1 MGMTIYRD
9 NLPVILIDRHI
20 GEDPMYGPG
29 ITGAAFVRELNAIE
43 NSGYHKCEVW
53 INSVGGSVMDG
64 MDIYN
69 AITASKIQVD
79 TRNVGIAASIAGVIF
94 QAGKNR
100 IMNDYSLLM
109 MHNPFGGDDKALN
122 VIKSSIVTM
131 LTTRCSKSELQIS
144 NMMEKETWL
153 DASDCHNMG
162 LCDSIEVSIEVEKE
176 VVENKSPFALYNKL
190 RSVVNK
196 LIEQPKIEKMLKVK
210 NALSL
215 NEDANEESVLK
226 EVEALKEQVKNLS
239 NSIKEKEDALNKIKS
254 DKESSDK
261 EKAALDLVENSIKE
275 GRIDS
280 SAKEGFV
287 SLAKIDFEGV
297 KNTLSK
303 MPVRAI
309 ANKMPLETSEP
320 EGRAG
325 WDYKDWEKKDN
336 KGLENMYKNSRA
348 QYDLLLDKWKQ
359 TQNIK

>member
-1 MGMTIYRD
+1 MTIYRD

-20 GEDPMYGPG
+20 GQDPLYGNG
-29 ITGAAFVRELNAIE
+29 ITGADFVRELNMIE
-43 NSGYHKCEVW
+43 NSGFHKCEVW

-131 LTTRCSKSELQIS
+131 LTARCNKSELQIS

-153 DASDCHNMG
+153 DSSDCQEMG
-162 LCDSIEVSIEVEKE
+162 LCDSIDISIEVEKE
-176 VVENKSPFALYNKL
+176 TLENKSPFALYNKL
-190 RSVVNK
+190 KSVVNK
-196 LIEQPKIEKMLKVK
+196 LIEQPKEIKMKKVM
-210 NALSL
+210 NALNL
-215 NEDANEESVLK
+215 NEDANEELVLK
-226 EVEALKEQVKNLS
+226 EVDSMKEQIKNLTES
-239 NSIKEKEDALNKIKS
+239 VKEKEDALNKIKS
-254 DKESSDK
+254 DKEESDK
-261 EKAALDLVENSIKE
+261 SAAALEVVENAIKE

-287 SLAKIDFEGV
+287 ALAKVDYEGV
-297 KNTLSK
+297 KNTLAK
-303 MPVRAI
+303 MPVTAI
-309 ANKMPLETSEP
+309 ANKIPVEAGVDES
-320 EGRAG
+320 RSG
-325 WDYKDWEKKDN
+325 WDYDKWQKVDPT
-336 KGLENMYKNSRA
+336 GLTNMYKNARP
-348 QYDLLLDKWKQ
+348 QFDLLLNKFKE